1 MSDTDSDSRLSG
13 ELGAEHEGACGK
25 LLEEIAEQ
33 DRVVELDPIDVM
45 VDRILSFIDLDKAV
59 VTDEERA
66 RVYARME
73 EIGSMQEETIIVFA
87 RAENTVEEITVDKVS
102 DEPKVVLIKPP
113 VGGSIKVIHNPV
125 FLIICNLLSQL
136 IPLSDESYYVFLLAQ
151 SFVPLVLRSHPLH
164 QARQFTVVTEFS
176 QWVAAQDTPDFT
188 LTNPMQD
195 GVMDSAVNIL
205 QEDSSQKIVRGET
218 TI

>member
-1 MSDTDSDSRLSG
+1 MSDSDSDSRLSG
-13 ELGAEHEGACGK
+13 DLGAENEGACGK

-73 EIGSMQEETIIVFA
+73 EIGSMQEETIILFT
-87 RAENTVEEITVDKVS
+87 RAENTVEEVTGDTVS

-113 VGGSIKVIHNPV
+113 VGGTIKVI
-125 FLIICNLLSQL
+125 SQ
-136 IPLSDESYYVFLLAQ
+136 V
-151 SFVPLVLRSHPLH
+151 
-164 QARQFTVVTEFS
+164 
-176 QWVAAQDTPDFT
+176 
-188 LTNPMQD
+188 
-195 GVMDSAVNIL
+195 
-205 QEDSSQKIVRGET
+205 
-218 TI
+218 